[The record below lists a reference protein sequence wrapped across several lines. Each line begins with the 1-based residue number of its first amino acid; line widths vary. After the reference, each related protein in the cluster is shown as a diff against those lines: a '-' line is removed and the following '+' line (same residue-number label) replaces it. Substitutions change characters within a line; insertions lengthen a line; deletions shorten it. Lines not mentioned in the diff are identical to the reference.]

1 MSAMTSN
8 PDLVIRGGNIADGFG
23 GELFEADVAIT
34 GGRITQV
41 GRVAGKGKEEI
52 DAKGK
57 LVAPGFVDVHTHYD
71 GQVTW
76 SQEITPS
83 SQNGVTSA
91 IMGNCGVGFAPC
103 RASDHQRLIQLME
116 GVEDIPEPVLS
127 AGIPWAWERCP
138 DYMNWLSKRSF
149 DMDIGAQLPHAA
161 LRVYVMG
168 ERGARRDPSTPE
180 DNKAMA
186 ALAGDAVRAGA
197 LGFSTSRTLNH
208 RTSTGDYTPTL
219 KAGED
224 ELTAIAAAMHG
235 AGRSVLQFV
244 LDLSTINE
252 DLPMMLRVAENTKI
266 PVTFSITQNDKAPQR
281 WRQTFATI
289 AEASKRGLS
298 ITAQIAARPVGLML
312 GLELSRNPFQ
322 THPSYQAIAHLPLME
337 RLKRLHQP
345 EVRAAILS
353 EHATATDDPLFFR
366 PNYDK
371 MYLLGNPP
379 DYEQPPENTLGAQAH
394 RQGLQ
399 PEALAYDAMLTDEGR
414 GMLYVPFLNYSDGNL
429 DATREMLSDPN
440 SVPRLSDG
448 GAHCGIICDASF
460 PTYLLTHWTRDRTR
474 GEKLSIPF
482 VVAAQ
487 SRKTA
492 LSVGLTDRGVIAP
505 GYKADVNVIDY
516 DKLHLHPPK
525 VHYDLPVGGRRLLQQ
540 VEGYDAT
547 IVSGV
552 VTQRHGTATG
562 ARPGRL
568 VRGAR
573 GVAKQFG
580 AAAG

>member
-1 MSAMTSN
+1 MTST
-8 PDLVIRGGNIADGFG
+8 PDLVIRGGNIADGKG
-23 GELFEADVAIT
+23 GDLYEADVAIS
-34 GGRITQV
+34 GGRITEV
-41 GRVAGKGKEEI
+41 GKVSGKGKEEI
-52 DAKGK
+52 DARGK
-57 LVAPGFVDVHTHYD
+57 LVTPGFVDVHTHYD

-76 SQEITPS
+76 SQDITPS
-83 SQNGVTSA
+83 SQNGVTTA

-103 RASDHQRLIQLME
+103 RPADHVRLIQLME

-127 AGIPWAWERCP
+127 AGIPWAWESFP
-138 DYMNWLSKRSF
+138 DYMEWLSKRSF
-149 DMDIGAQLPHAA
+149 DMDVGAQLPHAA

-168 ERGARRDPSTPE
+168 DRGARRDPSTPE

-224 ELTAIAAAMHG
+224 ELTAIAARDARPGPQRAAVRARPLHHQRRSADDA
-235 AGRSVLQFV
+235 AGGREHQDSGDV
-244 LDLSTINE
+244 LDHAERQGAAALAQDARHDQRS
-252 DLPMMLRVAENTKI
+252 LRAR
-266 PVTFSITQNDKAPQR
+266 PV
-281 WRQTFATI
+281 
-289 AEASKRGLS
+289 

-322 THPSYQAIAHLPLME
+322 THPSYKAIAHLPLEE

-345 EVRAAILS
+345 EMRNAILS

-379 DYEQPPENTLGAQAH
+379 DYEQPPENTLGAQAR
-394 RQGLQ
+394 RQGRQ
-399 PEALAYDAMLTDEGR
+399 PEELAYDAMLTDDGR
-414 GMLYVPFLNYSDGNL
+414 GMLYVPFLNYADGNL
-429 DATREMLSDPN
+429 DATREMLRDPH
-440 SVPRLSDG
+440 SVPGLSDG

-460 PTYLLTHWTRDRTR
+460 PTYLLTHWTRDRSR

-492 LSVGLTDRGVIAP
+492 LSVGLYRSRRDRAGLQGRRQRHRLRQTASASAE
-505 GYKADVNVIDY
+505 GA
-516 DKLHLHPPK
+516 LRSAGRRPPP
-525 VHYDLPVGGRRLLQQ
+525 DAAGRRL
-540 VEGYDAT
+540 
-547 IVSGV
+547 
-552 VTQRHGTATG
+552 
-562 ARPGRL
+562 
-568 VRGAR
+568 
-573 GVAKQFG
+573 
-580 AAAG
+580 

>member
-1 MSAMTSN
+1 MTVN
-8 PDLVIRGGNIADGFG
+8 PDLVIRGGTIADGHG
-23 GELFEADVAIT
+23 GELYDADIAIKD
-34 GGRITQV
+34 GRIAEV
-41 GRVAGKGKEEI
+41 GKVSAKGKEEI

-76 SQEITPS
+76 SQDITPS
-83 SQNGVTSA
+83 SQNGVTTA

-103 RASDHQRLIQLME
+103 KPDDHLRLIQLME

-127 AGIPWAWERCP
+127 AGIPWAWESFP
-138 DYMNWLSKRSF
+138 DYMSWLSKRNF
-149 DMDIGAQLPHAA
+149 DIDIGAQLPHAA

-168 ERGARRDPSTPE
+168 ERGARRDPSTEE
-180 DNKAMA
+180 DNKQMA
-186 ALAGDAVRAGA
+186 ALAREAVRSGA

-208 RTSTGDYTPTL
+208 RTSTGDFTPTL

-224 ELTAIAAAMHG
+224 ELAAIAAAMHSE
-235 AGRSVLQFV
+235 GRSVLQFV

-252 DLPMMLRVAENTKI
+252 DLPMMLRVAESTKCPI
-266 PVTFSITQNDKAPQR
+266 TFSITQNDKAPQR
-281 WRQTFATI
+281 WRQTL
-289 AEASKRGLS
+289 AEINAAAAKGLS

-322 THPSYQAIAHLPLME
+322 THPSYKAIAKLPLAE
-337 RLKRLHQP
+337 RVARLRQP

-353 EHATATDDPLFFR
+353 EAATATDDPLFFR

-379 DYEQPPENTLGAQAH
+379 DYEQPPENSLGARA
-394 RQGLQ
+394 RREGKR
-399 PEALAYDAMLTDEGR
+399 PEELAYDAMLTEDGR
-414 GMLYVPFLNYSDGNL
+414 GMLYVPFLNYADGNL
-429 DATREMLSDPN
+429 DATREMLRDPR
-440 SVPRLSDG
+440 SVPGLSDG

-460 PTYLLTHWTRDRTR
+460 PTYLLTHWTRDRSR

-482 VVAAQ
+482 VVAVQ

-492 LSVGLTDRGVIAP
+492 LSVGLYDRGLIAS

-540 VEGYDAT
+540 VDGYDAT
-547 IVSGV
+547 IVSGA
-552 VTQRHGTATG
+552 VTRRDGHATG
-562 ARPGRL
+562 ARPGKL
-568 VRGAR
+568 VRGAQ
-573 GVAKQFG
+573 GSVEFG
-580 AAAG
+580 AAAS

>member
-1 MSAMTSN
+1 MTAN
-8 PDLVIRGGNIADGFG
+8 PDIVIRGGTIADGRG
-23 GELFEADVAIT
+23 GDLYEADVAIT
-34 GGRITQV
+34 DRRISEV
-41 GRVAGKGKEEI
+41 GKVAGKGKEEI

-76 SQEITPS
+76 AQDITPS
-83 SQNGVTSA
+83 SQNGVTTA

-103 RASDHQRLIQLME
+103 KPADHVRLIQLME

-127 AGIPWAWERCP
+127 AGIPWSWESFP
-138 DYMNWLSKRSF
+138 DYMEWLSKRNF
-149 DMDIGAQLPHAA
+149 DIDIGAQLPHAA

-168 ERGARRDPSTPE
+168 ERGARRDPSTAE

-186 ALAGDAVRAGA
+186 ALAREAVRSGA

-224 ELTAIAAAMHG
+224 ELTAIAGAMQ
-235 AGRSVLQFV
+235 AEGRSVLQFV
-244 LDLSTINE
+244 LDLSTIHE
-252 DLPMMLRVAENTKI
+252 DLPMMLRVAENAKC
-266 PVTFSITQNDKAPQR
+266 PVSFSITQNDKAPQR
-281 WRQTFATI
+281 WRQTL
-289 AEASKRGLS
+289 AEINEAAARGLS
-298 ITAQIAARPVGLML
+298 VTAQIAARPVGLML

-322 THPSYQAIAHLPLME
+322 THPSYRAIANLPLAE
-337 RLKRLHQP
+337 RVARLRQP

-353 EHATATDDPLFFR
+353 ENATATDDPLFFR

-379 DYEQPPENTLGAQAH
+379 DYEQPPENTLGARA
-394 RQGLQ
+394 RREGKR
-399 PEALAYDAMLTDEGR
+399 PEELAYDAMLTDDGR
-414 GMLYVPFLNYSDGNL
+414 GMLYVPFLNYAEGNL
-429 DATREMLSDPN
+429 DATREMLRDPR
-440 SVPRLSDG
+440 SVPGLSDG

-460 PTYLLTHWTRDRTR
+460 PTYLLTHWTRDRSR

-482 VVAAQ
+482 VVAVQ

-492 LSVGLTDRGVIAP
+492 LSVGLYDRGLIAA

-516 DKLHLHPPK
+516 DRLHLHPPK

-540 VEGYDAT
+540 VDGYDAT

-552 VTQRHGTATG
+552 VTRRGGNATG
-562 ARPGRL
+562 ARPGKL
-568 VRGAR
+568 VRGAQGSVEF
-573 GVAKQFG
+573 GVA
-580 AAAG
+580 AS